1 MSEAVL
7 YQSILQKL
15 GQINPNQLSQIDV
28 YLSMLVKQTKPNK
41 KKKESEP
48 LSAIDYLVQLAE
60 AGGVSSIENP
70 IEWQRNNRQ
79 ERTLPYK

>member
-15 GQINPNQLSQIDV
+15 GQINPDQLSQIDV
-28 YLSMLVKQTKPNK
+28 YLSMLVKQTKPDK
-41 KKKESEP
+41 KKKENEP

-70 IEWQRNNRQ
+70 VEWQRNNRQ
-79 ERTLPYK
+79 ERTLPYR

>member
-28 YLSMLVKQTKPNK
+28 YLSMLVKQTKPK

-79 ERTLPYK
+79 ERTLPYR